1 MISKLLPFIFYALDS
16 ICFLVGTL
24 IVIVREIKS

>member
-1 MISKLLPFIFYALDS
+1 MIGRLLPFLFYAAGS

-24 IVIVREIKS
+24 IVIVREIRA